1 MTATTTTTQPQVT
14 TWTIDAAHTSVEFAV
29 RHMMIS
35 TVKGRFADVQGALT
49 FDEADPTRSAVDV
62 TIATA
67 SVDTRSEQRDGHL
80 KSADFFDVEQFPTI
94 RFTSTRVVKTGGE
107 SYDLV
112 GNLTIKDV
120 TREVT
125 LKVEDQGRG
134 TTPWGQHQAGFTAST
149 KIDRKNFGLTWNQAL
164 EAGGVL
170 VADEVKISVEVEF
183 TKAA

>member
-1 MTATTTTTQPQVT
+1 MTATATTTQPQVT
-14 TWTIDAAHTSVEFAV
+14 TWTIDPAHTSVEFAV

-35 TVKGRFADVQGALT
+35 TVKGRFADVQGTLT
-49 FDEADPTRSAVDV
+49 FDEADPTRSTVDV

-80 KSADFFDVEQFPTI
+80 KSADFFDVEKFPAI
-94 RFTSTRVVKTGGE
+94 RFTSTRVTKTGSD

-112 GNLTIKDV
+112 GNLTIRDV

-134 TTPWGQHQAGFTAST
+134 TTPWGQVQAGFTAST
-149 KIDRKNFGLTWNQAL
+149 RVDRKDFGLTWNQAL

>member
-1 MTATTTTTQPQVT
+1 MTATSTTAQPQVT
-14 TWTIDAAHTSVEFAV
+14 TWTIDTAHTSAEFAV

-35 TVKGRFADVQGALT
+35 TVKGRFADVQGTLT
-49 FDEADPTRSAVDV
+49 LDETSLAKSQVDV

-80 KSADFFDVEQFPTI
+80 KSADFFDVEKFPTI
-94 RFTSTRVVKTGGE
+94 RFTSTRVVKTGGD
-107 SYDLV
+107 SFDVV

-149 KIDRKNFGLTWNQAL
+149 KIDRKDFGLTWNQAL

-170 VADEVKISVEVEF
+170 VADEVKISIEVEF
-183 TKAA
+183 TKA

>member
-1 MTATTTTTQPQVT
+1 MTATDTTTQPQVT
-14 TWTIDAAHTSVEFAV
+14 TWTIDPAHTSVEFAV

-35 TVKGRFADVQGALT
+35 TVKGRFADVQGTLT
-49 FDEADPTRSAVDV
+49 FDEADPTRSTVDV

-80 KSADFFDVEQFPTI
+80 KSADFFDVEKFPSI
-94 RFTSTRVVKTGGE
+94 RFTSTRVTKTGSDG
-107 SYDLV
+107 YDLV
-112 GNLTIKDV
+112 GNLTIRDV

-134 TTPWGQHQAGFTAST
+134 TTPWGQVQAGFTAST
-149 KIDRKNFGLTWNQAL
+149 KVDRKDFGLTWNQAL

-183 TKAA
+183 TKGA